1 MRGHTGGWVTR
12 KEVRKMKRQMIAGA
26 SILLLLA
33 TVAEAQHL
41 NGARG
46 LPYVRA
52 AWVMEPGYLTM
63 YAHSRFFGKVGHV
76 QLGRLTSAVTYWDVQ
91 GTLYFTYGI
100 NRHIEAS
107 VSPIIY
113 QDTNK
118 GTPGYNIPDD
128 LFLSVKLGS
137 YGSKGSSFSY
147 GIAANGRIPT
157 AKYHNLVFEPYSAGS
172 WEWGFTGLLSYTLDP
187 LYPEEAFNAHL
198 NLNYNH
204 HNDAGKK
211 LSLAP
216 DLVDTIRVLSPTQTL
231 SYAVGL
237 RLPTDKF
244 DYWLQLFGTMFLRQP
259 PVTAYSREDF
269 TYISPGVTYKP
280 YPWLSLDVCVDVR
293 LSKDED
299 QTQYG
304 LEGVYKIAEMPNYA
318 DWRVNVG
325 MHVTILPT
333 SVRKVT
339 ERDLLMRKAE
349 SRRALFEQMIREQR
363 ETESAEQELER
374 IKEERR
380 KAERELERLRSILEQ
395 EARKR
400 QEEQQKKEQQ
410 PSPER

>member
-1 MRGHTGGWVTR
+1 
-12 KEVRKMKRQMIAGA
+12 MKRKAVGA
-26 SILLLLA
+26 LLLVA
-33 TVAEAQHL
+33 TLSMSAQAQHL

-76 QLGRLTSAVTYWDVQ
+76 SLGRITSAVTYWDVQ

-100 NRHIEAS
+100 SRHIEAS

-128 LFLSVKLGS
+128 IFLSVKFGS

-147 GIAANGRIPT
+147 GLAANGRIPT
-157 AKYHNLVFEPYSAGS
+157 GKYHNLVFEPYSAGT
-172 WEWGFTGLLSYTLDP
+172 WEWGFTALASYTLDP
-187 LYPEEAFNAHL
+187 LYPEEAFNIHL

-204 HNDAGKK
+204 HNDVGEK

-231 SYAVGL
+231 NYALGL
-237 RLPTDKF
+237 RYPADKF
-244 DYWLQLFGTMFLRQP
+244 DYWIQLFGTKFLRQP
-259 PVTAYSREDF
+259 PITAYSREDF
-269 TYISPGVTYKP
+269 TYLSPGVTYKP
-280 YPWLSLDVCVDVR
+280 YPWLSFDVCVDVR
-293 LSKDED
+293 LSKDKDE
-299 QTQYG
+299 TVYAFYG
-304 LEGVYKIAEMPNYA
+304 VHKIAEMPNYA
-318 DWRVNVG
+318 GWRVNVG
-325 MHVTILPT
+325 MHLTILPT
-333 SVRKVT
+333 SVYKVT

-349 SRRALFEQMIREQR
+349 SRRQLFEQMIREQR

-400 QEEQQKKEQQ
+400 QEEQQKKQQ
-410 PSPER
+410 Q